1 MATYAA
7 YRHVELDNVGYGK
20 KRVLKPPGGGSSDI
34 FGAAP
39 EETSPRR
46 VKNHNQSQLGSTI
59 FGENNS
65 GSNNCS
71 DTPRGNKPGN
81 DSYKRLFGPPDAPPT
96 PNSKNHM
103 RSNISLCGESS
114 AISSP
119 ARSIDSNGTRHNG
132 NAPSNGI
139 NANFIDNTG
148 GSSCMPR
155 NPVTGDGV
163 DVTPVRRSARKC
175 RDGNPVTGTGY
186 SPDSQNNGTPVQ
198 NGHANANANTNGVEK
213 SSNETSP
220 GAGGGR
226 MQGRNRVPPGGYSSG
241 LW

>member
-139 NANFIDNTG
+139 NANFIDNT
-148 GSSCMPR
+148 
-155 NPVTGDGV
+155 
-163 DVTPVRRSARKC
+163 
-175 RDGNPVTGTGY
+175 DGNPVTGTGY